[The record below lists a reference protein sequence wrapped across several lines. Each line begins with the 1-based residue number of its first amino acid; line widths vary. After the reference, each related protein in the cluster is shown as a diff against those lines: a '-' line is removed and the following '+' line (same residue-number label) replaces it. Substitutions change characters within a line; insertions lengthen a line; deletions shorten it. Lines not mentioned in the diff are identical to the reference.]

1 MLEHNQ
7 YHIKPGAYKHYKGGI
22 YIVENI
28 LTHHK
33 VEGVWTKLHDPLVI
47 YRNLDAQ
54 YESINGKAPVMIVKT
69 YCRTFLE
76 FFEVIDGVPRFIP
89 CD

>member
-7 YHIKPGAYKHYKGGI
+7 YEIKPGPYQHYKGGI

-33 VEGVWTKLHDPLVI
+33 VEGVWTKIQDPLII
-47 YRNLDAQ
+47 YRNLEAQ
-54 YESINGKAPVMIVKT
+54 YEAINGDKPVMVIKT
-69 YCRTFLE
+69 YCRTFVE
-76 FFEVIDGVPRFIP
+76 FHEVIDGVPRFKP
-89 CD
+89 L